1 MADRAET
8 MWKFKKGILFAAEF
22 GEVEVS
28 NGDTVTFGNFDSAQ
42 NLLEA
47 YFIKKTD
54 GSEMTCTH
62 AANNVATITG
72 AGSNIDC
79 IYLVYGYKA

>member
-1 MADRAET
+1 MVDRNEQL
-8 MWKFKKGILFAAEF
+8 WKGKRGILFRAEF

-28 NGDTVTFGNFDSAQ
+28 QNDTVTFDGFDSAQ
-42 NLLEA
+42 NLLQA

-72 AGSNIDC
+72 AGTNVDC
-79 IYLVYGYKA
+79 VYVAYGYKA